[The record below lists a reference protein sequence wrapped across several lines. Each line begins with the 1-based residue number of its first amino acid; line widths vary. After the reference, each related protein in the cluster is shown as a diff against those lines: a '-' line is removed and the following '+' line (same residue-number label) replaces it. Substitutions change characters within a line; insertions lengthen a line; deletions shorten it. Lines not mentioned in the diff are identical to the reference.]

1 MGESKRRQSLPRK
14 GGGFT
19 VAASPFNAVKFDLAI
34 ILFVG
39 VLLLIVHGS
48 LSANPLVQ
56 LALLFL
62 YGVGAMLWLLVRT
75 RKIVKKIESE
85 QSVAEKME
93 VKGSDGAQ

>member
-1 MGESKRRQSLPRK
+1 MGESKREQSLPRK

-62 YGVGAMLWLLVRT
+62 YGLGAMLWLLVRT
-75 RKIVKKIESE
+75 RKIVKQLESE
-85 QSVAEKME
+85 QSLT
-93 VKGSDGAQ
+93 DGNGGDE